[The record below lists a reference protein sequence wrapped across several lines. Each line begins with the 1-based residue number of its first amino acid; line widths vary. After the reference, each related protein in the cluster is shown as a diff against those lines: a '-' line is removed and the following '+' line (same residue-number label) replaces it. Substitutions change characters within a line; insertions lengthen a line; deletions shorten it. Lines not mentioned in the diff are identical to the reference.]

1 MLSKFMNHIF
11 GGANQGGQLAQRM
24 HQLNRAHIAVLQ
36 EMETLN
42 QQLDALNGAEQMAH
56 TLFDRHEDDAIARKY
71 AEIVA
76 QRATLEQAVQRQSA
90 HAAELMRQMVAV
102 EEEIMQGEMGSSQS
116 TLLAKSKHQ
125 PEKAWG

>member
-1 MLSKFMNHIF
+1 MLSKFTNHIF

-42 QQLDALNGAEQMAH
+42 QQLGALDHAEQMAH

-76 QRATLEQAVQRQSA
+76 QRAALEQAVQRQSA
-90 HAAELMRQMVAV
+90 RAAELMRQMVAV
-102 EEEIMQGEMGSSQS
+102 EEEITQGEMGSSQS

-125 PEKAWG
+125 PEKVWG